1 MPCISHDI
9 RVLTSLVHAT
19 SYTSAQLLDQIA
31 PPLTHHRSSYHELVD
46 MAAIAHKPV
55 SNIAMAFG
63 RIHDGAYAPSTD
75 ILPTPPSSISP
86 TLSAH
91 KRRPMPV
98 VGRVTTPEESMD
110 IDLQDA
116 VEHAAAQDQPSAL
129 SKEALAGLDATRQIT
144 ALMLAKLYLPEI
156 IVGHGAMPIREMMA
170 HLTHLV
176 PGFSGL
182 PPAKARRL
190 VVAAL
195 EHRAG
200 GGLNGEVKFE
210 KVGWGRWSVAGSGH
224 KARGMPIGGSSAGLG
239 QTPPAS
245 VDSTGGSL
253 QIPKSRNVRDDYV
266 GSWNAG
272 SWSPHRHDDDEE
284 MADQMSLD
292 GSEGSTDSDSAS
304 EMDLEEV
311 MNDDTDEEDWAAMG
325 PEALREPRHGP
336 RREHRDYNYLS
347 RTQTSNPRYHSASA
361 QAHSLPHGRN
371 ATPVFRPHFP
381 IPSASRGNHV
391 VNAGNSPTVHHAS
404 PRVTESGAERDA
416 IEALIAM
423 GSM

>member
-1 MPCISHDI
+1 M
-9 RVLTSLVHAT
+9 
-19 SYTSAQLLDQIA
+19 
-31 PPLTHHRSSYHELVD
+31 E
-46 MAAIAHKPV
+46 
-55 SNIAMAFG
+55 
-63 RIHDGAYAPSTD
+63 
-75 ILPTPPSSISP
+75 
-86 TLSAH
+86 
-91 KRRPMPV
+91 
-98 VGRVTTPEESMD
+98 

-129 SKEALAGLDATRQIT
+129 SQEALAGLDATRQIT
-144 ALMLAKLYLPEI
+144 ALMLAKHHLPDI

-170 HLTHLV
+170 HLTHAV

-200 GGLNGEVKFE
+200 GGLHGEVKFE
-210 KVGWGRWSVAGSGH
+210 KVGWGRWSVAGSGTH
-224 KARGMPIGGSSAGLG
+224 ARGMPIGGLRSGDG

-245 VDSTGGSL
+245 FDSTGAGSL
-253 QIPKSRNVRDDYV
+253 QIPKLRQERDVYT

-272 SWSPHRHDDDEE
+272 SWSPHRQGDDEE

-292 GSEGSTDSDSAS
+292 GSSEGSTDSDSAS
-304 EMDLEEV
+304 DMDMDDL
-311 MNDDTDEEDWAAMG
+311 NDDTDQEDWATMG
-325 PEALREPRHGP
+325 PEALRDTRGGP

-347 RTQTSNPRYHSASA
+347 RTQTSNPRYRSASA
-361 QAHSLPHGRN
+361 QTTHMQTHSLGRTS
-371 ATPVFRPHFP
+371 ATPTAYKPFLAVP
-381 IPSASRGNHV
+381 ASRGNHV
-391 VNAGNSPTVHHAS
+391 VNAGSSPSSHSPTLHAS
-404 PRVTESGAERDA
+404 AARIAGSGAERDA

>member
-1 MPCISHDI
+1 
-9 RVLTSLVHAT
+9 
-19 SYTSAQLLDQIA
+19 
-31 PPLTHHRSSYHELVD
+31 
-46 MAAIAHKPV
+46 MAAVAHKPV

-63 RIHDGAYAPSTD
+63 RMHDGGHAPATAT
-75 ILPTPPSSISP
+75 LPTPPSSISP
-86 TLSAH
+86 TLPAH
-91 KRRPMPV
+91 KRRPMPIA
-98 VGRVTTPEESMD
+98 GRVYTPEESMD

-144 ALMLAKLYLPEI
+144 ALMLAKHHLPDI

-170 HLTHLV
+170 HLTQSV

-200 GGLNGEVKFE
+200 GGLQGEVKFE
-210 KVGWGRWSVAGSGH
+210 KVGWGRWSVAGSGPQ
-224 KARGMPIGGSSAGLG
+224 ARGLPIGGSRTGNE

-245 VDSTGGSL
+245 VDSTGGGL
-253 QIPKSRNVRDDYV
+253 QIPKLRHERDVYS
-266 GSWNAG
+266 GSWAAG
-272 SWSPHRHDDDEE
+272 SWSPHRQGEDEE

-292 GSEGSTDSDSAS
+292 GSEGSTDPDSAS
-304 EMDLEEV
+304 DMDLEEDL
-311 MNDDTDEEDWAAMG
+311 NDDTDQEDWSALG
-325 PEALREPRHGP
+325 PDALRDTRRGP

-347 RTQTSNPRYHSASA
+347 RTQTSNPRYRSTSA

-371 ATPVFRPHFP
+371 STPGYKNHLFN
-381 IPSASRGNHV
+381 PSTSRGNHV
-391 VNAGNSPTVHHAS
+391 VNAGPSPSTVFNAS
-404 PRVTESGAERDA
+404 SGVTGSGAEREA